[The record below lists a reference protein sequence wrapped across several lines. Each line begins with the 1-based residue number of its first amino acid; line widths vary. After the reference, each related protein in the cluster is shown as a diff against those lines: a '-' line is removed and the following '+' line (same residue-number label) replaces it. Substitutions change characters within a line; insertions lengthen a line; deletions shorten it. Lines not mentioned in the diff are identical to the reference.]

1 MTPLRLIILTCA
13 VLFAAGAAPRALSES
28 SGEKISA
35 EKILWRDPN
44 PIAKRNLFW
53 GMGSAERAPRPPF
66 TFVDEDVSGNRPK
79 VTVTDAAGVRWTVK
93 LAPPDPLLNEV
104 HAEIAATRLLWALGY
119 LVDENYYVPAGSI
132 QGVKS
137 LKRAVDVIG
146 PDGSFKVAR
155 FERRDPNMERVGE
168 WDIEKNMFTGTKELS
183 GFLAAML
190 LINSWDVKPL
200 NTVVLRTTGDVRDE
214 YYIFSDLGSTFG
226 SMKGSNNQSRWD
238 LEQYRTTKYV
248 SGVVKGSLLQ
258 FQFPL
263 LESKLV
269 TIPIEHARWFSGH
282 VSQLTDAQ
290 LRQAFEAA
298 GATPEQGAGF
308 ASAVKTKILELRDAI
323 AKAKTE
329 ELQR

>member
-1 MTPLRLIILTCA
+1 MRQTKKGNMWH
-13 VLFAAGAAPRALSES
+13 FGM
-28 SGEKISA
+28 KIHVGTDRRGTVHS
-35 EKILWRDPN
+35 
-44 PIAKRNLFW
+44 
-53 GMGSAERAPRPPF
+53 
-66 TFVDEDVSGNRPK
+66 

-119 LVDENYYVPAGSI
+119 FVDENYYVPAGKI
-132 QGVKS
+132 QGVKG

-200 NTVVLRTTGDVRDE
+200 NTVVLRTTGDVENE

-226 SMKGSNNQSRWD
+226 SMKGSNRQSRWD

-248 SGVVKGSLLQ
+248 SGVVKGTQLQ

-263 LESKLV
+263 RESELV
-269 TIPIEHARWFSGH
+269 VIPIEHARWFSGL

-298 GATPEQGAGF
+298 GATPEQRAAF
-308 ASAVKTKILELRDAI
+308 AEAVKTKILELRVEI
-323 AKAKTE
+323 GKAKTE
-329 ELQR
+329 LQR

>member
-1 MTPLRLIILTCA
+1 MPTLRIIIATCVVLIGFGT
-13 VLFAAGAAPRALSES
+13 APRALPES
-28 SGEKISA
+28 PEKL
-35 EKILWRDPN
+35 EKILWRDPG

-53 GMGSAERAPRPPF
+53 GMGSAARAPRAPF
-66 TFVDEDVSGNRPK
+66 TFVDEDTSGNRPK
-79 VTVTDAAGVRWTVK
+79 LTVTDAAGVRWTVK

-119 LVDENYYVPAGSI
+119 LVDENYYVPSGRI
-132 QGVKS
+132 QGVKD
-137 LKRAVDVIG
+137 LKRATDVIG

-155 FERRDPNMERVGE
+155 FERRDPKLERVGE
-168 WDIEKNMFTGTKELS
+168 WDIENNEFKGSKELS

-226 SMKGSNNQSRWD
+226 SMKGSNNQSRWN
-238 LEQYRTTKYV
+238 LEQYRDTKYV
-248 SGVVKGSLLQ
+248 TGVVKGTQLQ

-263 LESKLV
+263 LGSDLV
-269 TIPIEHARWFSGH
+269 AIPIDHARWFSGL

-298 GATPEQGAGF
+298 GATPQERAGF
-308 ASAVKTKILELRDAI
+308 AAAVKAKILELRVAI
-323 AKAKTE
+323 GKAG
-329 ELQR
+329 